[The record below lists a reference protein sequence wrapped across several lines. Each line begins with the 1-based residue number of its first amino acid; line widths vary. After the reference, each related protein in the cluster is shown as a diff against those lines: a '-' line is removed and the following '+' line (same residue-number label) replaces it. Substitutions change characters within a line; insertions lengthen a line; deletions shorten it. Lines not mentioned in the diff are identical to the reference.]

1 MRTCSSGEPVVRD
14 VMWIIL
20 SKSFLTHKNEKVY
33 KTLGYSVVVINCLC
47 NTVVGPLTEAD

>member
-1 MRTCSSGEPVVRD
+1 MRTCSSGDPVVGD

-20 SKSFLTHKNEKVY
+20 SKSFLTHKNENVY
-33 KTLGYSVVVINCLC
+33 KTLGYSAVVINCLC